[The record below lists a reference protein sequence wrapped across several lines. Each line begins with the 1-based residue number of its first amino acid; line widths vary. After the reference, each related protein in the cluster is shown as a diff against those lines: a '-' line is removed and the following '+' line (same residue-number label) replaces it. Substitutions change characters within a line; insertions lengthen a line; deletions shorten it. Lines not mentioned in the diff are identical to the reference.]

1 MAQKIKVC
9 FVMAGRNGVDYH
21 RLEIPFNKLNEKY
34 SDLEI
39 TGVNG
44 FTLDNPP
51 TDFDVIV
58 LNRCSRQAEPYIQ
71 MAKDSGVKIILDL
84 DDWIEVPSY
93 SNHHDGI
100 NTPIVEN
107 EIKWTLTMADEIWCA
122 SQFLADS
129 ILIEVPDLTPV
140 RYVPNAIDFDQPQFQ
155 LQTRKQDKYTI
166 GYVAGST
173 HHKDVEL
180 LYNPLMNLLTQKDY
194 NLLVAG
200 YAKQND
206 TYWNYITGIFTS
218 GGNLDPRRYQK
229 IEQMDVYN
237 YALSYNL
244 CDLVLAPL
252 AKNLFNQ
259 CKSNLKVLEAGAFN
273 LPIIC
278 SNIEPYKEFISQ
290 GLVYASE
297 GNWDKRIKELI
308 KSPAKGAKMGV
319 KLGEYVREYY
329 NIELINK
336 KRYESITNII
346 N

>member
-1 MAQKIKVC
+1 
-9 FVMAGRNGVDYH
+9 
-21 RLEIPFNKLNEKY
+21 
-34 SDLEI
+34 
-39 TGVNG
+39 
-44 FTLDNPP
+44 
-51 TDFDVIV
+51 
-58 LNRCSRQAEPYIQ
+58 

-129 ILIEVPDLTPV
+129 LMIEIPNNTLV
-140 RYVPNAIDFDQPQFQ
+140 RTISNAIDFDQPQYQ
-155 LQTRKQDKYTI
+155 VQRRKQDKYTI
-166 GYVAGST
+166 GYIAGST

-200 YAKQND
+200 YAKHND
-206 TYWNYITGIFTS
+206 TYWNYITSLFTS
-218 GGNLDPRRYQK
+218 GGNLDPRRFQK
-229 IEQMDVYN
+229 IQQIDVYN

-297 GNWDKRIKELI
+297 GNWDKRIKDLI
-308 KSPAKGAKMGV
+308 KSPVKGIRMGL

-329 NIELINK
+329 NIEKINK
-336 KRYESITNII
+336 TRYESILSIVD
-346 N
+346 